1 MSNVMRRGRR
11 LPEMRLSEEQRSTL
25 QGWTRRRKT
34 AQALSM
40 RARII
45 LGASEGLTAT
55 AVAAQMHVCIQTVSK
70 WWRRFD
76 AQGLDGLLDEPRPG
90 QPRKLSDAQIEQ
102 VIVRTLESKP
112 PAATHWSTRTMAQAT
127 GINQTAISRIWRAF
141 SLAPHRAETFKL
153 SKDPLFIDKVRD
165 IVGLYMN
172 PPERALVLCVDEKS
186 QIQALDR
193 TAPLLPMGP
202 GQIER
207 RTHDYMRHGTT
218 SLFAALDTRTGK
230 IIGQNQQRHRSEE
243 FRNFLDTIE
252 KNVPEE
258 LDVHLIM
265 DNYGTH
271 KTKLIH
277 NWLAKRPRFHV
288 HFTPTSASWLN
299 LVERW
304 FALLTERQL
313 RRGSLPAHLHP
324 RQLPSKLSCVRQSPR
339 SSSLPPGV
347 EAAERTRNRL
357 HTVTCYHP
365 SDLEGWRDTDW
376 FKTRVPDQTQK
387 RPHFI
392 QSVNRPAPSTPHER
406 TPQTQPDFHVNRWAA
421 AHANSKPCPGG
432 DDERNGDVSST
443 IRLVLPQ
450 NSGPLMCSA
459 F

>member
-1 MSNVMRRGRR
+1 MRRGRR
-11 LPEMRLSEEQRSTL
+11 LPQLELSGEQRSTL

-40 RARII
+40 RARIV
-45 LGASEGLTAT
+45 LRASEGLTAT
-55 AVAAQMHVCIQTVSK
+55 AIATETHACIQTVSK

-76 AQGLDGLLDEPRPG
+76 ERGLDGLLDEPRPG
-90 QPRKLSDAQIEQ
+90 QPRKLSDAQIEE

-127 GINQTAISRIWRAF
+127 GVNQTAISRIWRAF
-141 SLAPHRAETFKL
+141 SLAPHRSETFKL

-207 RTHDYMRHGTT
+207 RTHNYTRHGTT
-218 SLFAALDTRTGK
+218 SLFAALDTKTGK

-258 LDVHLIM
+258 LDIHLIM

-271 KTKLIH
+271 KTKLIQ

-313 RRGSLPAHLHP
+313 RRGVH
-324 RQLPSKLSCVRQSPR
+324 R
-339 SSSLPPGV
+339 STKELK
-347 EAAERTRNRL
+347 AAINGFIEQHN
-357 HTVTCYHP
+357 
-365 SDLEGWRDTDW
+365 SDPKPFIWH
-376 FKTRVPDQTQK
+376 KTADQ
-387 RPHFI
+387 I
-392 QSVNRPAPSTPHER
+392 LDSVARFCQRIN
-406 TPQTQPDFHVNRWAA
+406 D
-421 AHANSKPCPGG
+421 
-432 DDERNGDVSST
+432 
-443 IRLVLPQ
+443 
-450 NSGPLMCSA
+450 SGH
-459 F
+459 